1 MKIIQLLGRIE
12 GSGVTRY
19 IIELNNALKKIGHEV
34 DIIYFDNNLKA
45 ENNMQNISNLK
56 TMKYSD
62 ELLSLLNSSD
72 IVLINSLIS
81 KKATTEHKNNFYKL
95 VKQINGPIKALFC
108 IDHNLAGI
116 RSYYGD
122 EYIKDPNLILKHI
135 DKFVTFSPEAP
146 VISKIKEY
154 YPDIINKYVHLH
166 LCYEFS
172 DKDFIDFNKKYKR
185 ITYLGRI
192 AGFKDPIRLLRCQN
206 ELTAAGY
213 QLEMRG
219 ILPTIGAAGVPDL
232 LYQLDD
238 NGKKLGPSKRTINLI
253 NEKEIYKLYPNED
266 ASLIHFNDRDIDKI
280 YIFGRYKREDGM
292 NAVKYSMFGCDFY
305 WHKNPLAFGDT
316 YEFCIA
322 EIMDSGTIPLLD
334 YSTGVNCKCHSNG
347 YRTNKSFLDND
358 AGVYLKYDCSNVNEV
373 IEQMN
378 YLSNNKNAYDAFRQ
392 NCFNIFKEH
401 YNPISI
407 ANRLVSDLTSNDNYN
422 GLAEFGIN
430 KLF

>member
-19 IIELNNALKKIGHEV
+19 IIELNNALRAVGHDVEA
-34 DIIYFDNNLKA
+34 IYFENNLKP
-45 ENNMQNISNLK
+45 ENGMQNVPNLIK
-56 TMKYSD
+56 MQYST
-62 ELLSLLNSSD
+62 ELIDKLNSAD
-72 IVLINSLIS
+72 IILINSLIS
-81 KKATTEHKNNFYKL
+81 KKATDFHKLNFYKL
-95 VKQINGPIKALFC
+95 IREIKGPIKALFC

-122 EYIKDPNLILKHI
+122 DYIKDPNLILKHI
-135 DKFVTFSPEAP
+135 DKFVTFSPCAP

-154 YPDIINKYVHLH
+154 YPEIINKYVHLH
-166 LCYEFS
+166 LLYNFS
-172 DKDFIDFNKKYKR
+172 NDNFIDFDKKYKR

-206 ELTAAGY
+206 ELTEAGY

-238 NGKKLGPSKRTINLI
+238 NGKKIGPSKRTINLI
-253 NEKEIYKLYPNED
+253 NEKEISRLYPDED
-266 ASLIHFNDRDIDKI
+266 ASLIHFNNRDIDKI

-334 YSTGVNCKCHSNG
+334 YSTGVNCKCHNNG
-347 YRTNKSFLDND
+347 YRTNTSFLDND
-358 AGVYLKYDCSNVNEV
+358 AGIYLKYDGSNINEV

-378 YLSNNKNAYDAFRQ
+378 YLSNNKNVYDAFRQ

-401 YNPISI
+401 YNPSAIV
-407 ANRLVSDLTSNDNYN
+407 NRLISDLINDDNYN